1 MKKYF
6 NLMKKN
12 TIMFLLINL
21 LILGSIIGTGVLL
34 YSISLLTGIE
44 NMLRLIG
51 SGIFIIILIVLIL
64 FLIKSL
70 YKNKKTFYIPLI
82 IITILYIGGTN
93 YLGYQIIKA
102 YGSLNNFTTST
113 ISYSSSIVT
122 LKDNKVEDIKDLGNS
137 KIGIL
142 NDEKSVDGYQIP
154 NEIISDENLKVKK
167 VEYDS
172 YIELLNALYEKE
184 IDYVFLPTNY
194 TVLFKNLEGFENIA
208 DETKIIYTKDK
219 KVENETSSTGGKI
232 TEPFTVLLMG
242 VDSELENIKGASF
255 NGDALMLLTFNPDTL
270 NTTILSI
277 PRDTY
282 VPIACFKNQRENK
295 ITHAAWYGEE
305 CMINTI
311 SNWTGIKIDY
321 YAKINF
327 KGVVKLVDALGGIDV
342 DVPIKFCEQDS
353 NRDMNN
359 QICLS
364 PGYQHLNGEQAL
376 ALSRHRKTVN
386 DFVRGQNQ
394 QLVVKGLMNKVKEIR
409 SVDTIQDLLAT
420 LSNNMET
427 NMSTSEI
434 LSLYDVAKD
443 IASKSQ
449 DMPIEDLLTMQ
460 RLYIS
465 GYDQYIYDYSQIDG
479 QGTRMNLYNFVA
491 YEGSLNDVVTAMKI
505 NLGLEEPTIIKN
517 FSFNVD
523 TPYEETVIGKGE
535 YNESGIAILPSFI
548 GYDKSKAIAYG
559 NAHGFNVT
567 VKYVE
572 QSVGTDGQVVSQSTP
587 AGMDV
592 KYINSMTITV
602 VKKVASSKPSTDNDS
617 SNNNSSGGNTQK
629 PDTDDDK
636 DENESGDSEGSGN
649 NQGGGS
655 ESGSDGDSEKP
666 GDGEDTGLPPELDV

>member
-6 NLMKKN
+6 NLMKNNK
-12 TIMFLLINL
+12 IMFLIINL
-21 LILGSIIGTGVLL
+21 LILGLIIGTGVLL
-34 YSISLLTGIE
+34 YSISLLSGIE
-44 NMLRLIG
+44 NNLRLIG
-51 SGIFIIILIVLIL
+51 SGIFIIILILLIL

-70 YKNKKTFYIPLI
+70 FKNKKIFYII
-82 IITILYIGGTN
+82 IIIISLLYIGGTN

-113 ISYSSSIVT
+113 TSYSSSIVT
-122 LKDNKVEDIKDLGNS
+122 LKDNKVDDIKDLGNS

-142 NDEKSVDGYQIP
+142 NDEKSIDGYEIP
-154 NEIISDENLKVKK
+154 NEIIKEENLKVKK

-194 TVLFKNLEGFENIA
+194 TVLFKNLEGYDNLA
-208 DETKIIYTKDK
+208 KETKIIYTKDK
-219 KVENETSSTGGKI
+219 KVENKNSSTGGKI

-242 VDSELENIKGASF
+242 VDSELEDIKGASF

-282 VPIACFKNQRENK
+282 VPIACFKNNRENK
-295 ITHAAWYGEE
+295 ITHAAWYGED
-305 CMINTI
+305 CMIDTI
-311 SNWTGIKIDY
+311 SNWTGIEIDY

-342 DVPIKFCEQDS
+342 DVPIEFCEQDS
-353 NRDMNN
+353 DRNMNN

-364 PGYQHLNGEQAL
+364 PGQQHLNGEQAL

-394 QLVVKGLMNKVKEIR
+394 QLVVKGLMNKVKDIR
-409 SVDTIQDLLAT
+409 SVNTIQELLAT

-491 YEGSLNDVVTAMKI
+491 YEGSLNDVVKAMKI
-505 NLGLEEPTIIKN
+505 NLGLEEPTIIKS

-535 YNESGIAILPSFI
+535 YNESGIAILPSFV
-548 GYDKSKAIAYG
+548 GYDKSKAINYG
-559 NAHGFNVT
+559 NAHGFNVSI
-567 VKYVE
+567 KYVE

-602 VKKVASSKPSTDNDS
+602 VKKVASSKTEKDDDS
-617 SNNNSSGGNTQK
+617 SNSNTEKQEDKEKNTETKTDKDPDTK
-629 PDTDDDK
+629 PDPDPEP
-636 DENESGDSEGSGN
+636 DELEGPAVILP
-649 NQGGGS
+649 Q
-655 ESGSDGDSEKP
+655 
-666 GDGEDTGLPPELDV
+666 ED

>member
-6 NLMKKN
+6 NLMKNNK
-12 TIMFLLINL
+12 IMFLIINL
-21 LILGSIIGTGVLL
+21 LILGLIIGTGVLL

-44 NMLRLIG
+44 NTLRLIG

-82 IITILYIGGTN
+82 IISILYIGGTN

-113 ISYSSSIVT
+113 TSYSSSIVT
-122 LKDNKVEDIKDLGNS
+122 LKDNKVDDIKDLGNS

-142 NDEKSVDGYQIP
+142 NDKKSIDGYEIP
-154 NEIISDENLKVKK
+154 NEIIKEENLKVKK

-194 TVLFKNLEGFENIA
+194 TVLFKNLEGFE
-208 DETKIIYTKDK
+208 DLDKETKIIYTKDK
-219 KVENETSSTGGKI
+219 KVENKNSSTGGKI
-232 TEPFTVLLMG
+232 TKPFTVLLMG

-282 VPIACFKNQRENK
+282 VPIACFKNNRENK

-311 SNWTGIKIDY
+311 SNWTGINIDY

-342 DVPIKFCEQDS
+342 DVPIEFCEQDS
-353 NRDMNN
+353 DRNMNN

-364 PGYQHLNGEQAL
+364 PGQQHLNGEQAL

-491 YEGSLNDVVTAMKI
+491 YEGSLKDVTTAMKI
-505 NLGLEEPTIIKN
+505 NLGLEEPTVIKN

-559 NAHGFNVT
+559 NAHGFNVS

-572 QSVGTDGQVVSQSTP
+572 QSVGTDGQIVSQSTP

-602 VKKVASSKPSTDNDS
+602 VKKVASSKPSKEDSSS
-617 SNNNSSGGNTQK
+617 SNNSSNSNTEKQESNDK
-629 PDTDDDK
+629 EENKTEDSELEQNEPNTDKNEEKTDDDIIK
-636 DENESGDSEGSGN
+636 DMLE
-649 NQGGGS
+649 
-655 ESGSDGDSEKP
+655 
-666 GDGEDTGLPPELDV
+666 